1 MTQDTGVVRSV
12 PTAAPKGGADIYRT
26 ISIIGAAVAIKS
38 SPGRIFSI
46 AAYNVNAA
54 LRYLKIY
61 NKAAP
66 TSSDTPAMTIVL
78 PTGTLPPLSFPAGV
92 DFSTAIGIR
101 VTTGLA
107 DNDTGAPTVNE
118 TILNISYK

>member
-1 MTQDTGVVRSV
+1 MGQDTGVVRSV

-26 ISIIGAAVAIKS
+26 ISIAGSAAAVKS

-46 AAYNVNAA
+46 AAHNLNAA
-54 LRYLKIY
+54 VRYLKIY

-66 TSSDTPAMTIVL
+66 TSSDTPAMTIPM
-78 PTGTLPPLSFPAGV
+78 PTGAMPPLSFPAGV

-107 DNDTGAPTVNE
+107 DNDTNAGTANE